1 MHARFDRKIPSK
13 SELKDGVCKD
23 WGRPSHV
30 IVAEGRGLDDLKDNP
45 ALQFQSNV
53 GYVYRR
59 PRFNSEKRRDSN
71 DSGTIGRAFY
81 RGRTGFMRPAKK
93 FSHVPN
99 MSRDSMIEVGPLPS
113 VPVTRNEV
121 QSESKR
127 EVLE

>member
-1 MHARFDRKIPSK
+1 MESRHLEEAISKFGDYNVHARFDRKIPSK

-81 RGRTGFMRPAKK
+81 RGRTGFMRPMQR
-93 FSHVPN
+93 SSR
-99 MSRDSMIEVGPLPS
+99 MSRIC
-113 VPVTRNEV
+113 
-121 QSESKR
+121 R
-127 EVLE
+127 ETL

>member
-1 MHARFDRKIPSK
+1 MTLARSDVPFIEAGPDS
-13 SELKDGVCKD
+13 C
-23 WGRPSHV
+23 
-30 IVAEGRGLDDLKDNP
+30 GL
-45 ALQFQSNV
+45 
-53 GYVYRR
+53 
-59 PRFNSEKRRDSN
+59 
-71 DSGTIGRAFY
+71 
-81 RGRTGFMRPAKK
+81 KK